1 MTAKAGRSGAGG
13 VAQIAP
19 GIDALTPPTNAPDLS
34 IERDVVRMAFYPAVI
49 RFRRRLMIGRRAFG
63 MFPREGR
70 RRCHKRHNRDG
81 DQRSHL
87 ISPADFLRLAY
98 RGC

>member
-1 MTAKAGRSGAGG
+1 
-13 VAQIAP
+13 
-19 GIDALTPPTNAPDLS
+19 
-34 IERDVVRMAFYPAVI
+34 
-49 RFRRRLMIGRRAFG
+49 

>member
-1 MTAKAGRSGAGG
+1 MDAPRREAQRGG
-13 VAQIAP
+13 
-19 GIDALTPPTNAPDLS
+19 LTPPTNAPDLS

-87 ISPADFLRLAY
+87 ISPADFLRLAN